1 MACGQLKDIN
11 LVIQVSRWTSSR
23 KKTVNKTMSGNILFK
38 LLKIKL
44 KRKPEKCLHKNIYRD
59 ATIQKTSESSLE
71 SEDSIR

>member
-1 MACGQLKDIN
+1 
-11 LVIQVSRWTSSR
+11 
-23 KKTVNKTMSGNILFK
+23 VNKTMSGNILFK

-44 KRKPEKCLHKNIYRD
+44 KRKPEKCLHKNIYRE